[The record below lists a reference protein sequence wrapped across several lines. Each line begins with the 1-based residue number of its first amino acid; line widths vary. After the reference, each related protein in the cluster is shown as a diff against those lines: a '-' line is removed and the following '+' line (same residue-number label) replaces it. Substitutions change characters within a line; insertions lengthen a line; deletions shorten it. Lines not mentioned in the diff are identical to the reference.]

1 MANDMTITKQDGAQ
15 EASKT
20 FIGKIQQ
27 TEVNYVPLSPKITKE
42 ACANCRWFMNNGCWI
57 VSNFDPEEIIATG
70 YCDRHETSI
79 PPAPI
84 EPTPIPVMI
93 VDAPLMEDD
102 SAEMAL
108 PTSRRGLKEL
118 IVDTVKGILA
128 PPQEKTVER
137 AFTVFK
143 GKDGEYYWLARHTGK
158 FVDREDEII
167 ANHAHDEFVTRVQ
180 KGLVPM
186 PELWTWHKKGT
197 SHGVADFVWKA
208 GGFVLALGHF
218 TGTKEQKARA
228 VKYYQEHPD
237 ISLSHMFKYPKNG
250 KRNKVYHAY
259 NTVEI
264 TTLPI
269 GAEAFPYTTFEVNEM
284 PLTKEQKE
292 MIRGIG
298 GDEMV
303 TRAEAA
309 DAKALDHTA
318 KLDDAG
324 VASKNVD
331 NFEGSVIPGDD
342 EEKALQLATKD
353 LDARLKLVE
362 GVPAQISLLDATLK
376 TLVQQ
381 IGTLQTQLGES
392 VTKSN
397 ALEQKLLEYQ
407 AVEPPA
413 SKSNDT
419 LLNARE
425 LSLIQQVA
433 KSAEPSNAQGKS
445 LIDQL
450 FSPAAPTVSG
460 V

>member
-1 MANDMTITKQDGAQ
+1 
-15 EASKT
+15 
-20 FIGKIQQ
+20 
-27 TEVNYVPLSPKITKE
+27 V
-42 ACANCRWFMNNGCWI
+42 
-57 VSNFDPEEIIATG
+57 
-70 YCDRHETSI
+70 
-79 PPAPI
+79 
-84 EPTPIPVMI
+84 
-93 VDAPLMEDD
+93 
-102 SAEMAL
+102 
-108 PTSRRGLKEL
+108 
-118 IVDTVKGILA
+118 
-128 PPQEKTVER
+128 
-137 AFTVFK
+137 
-143 GKDGEYYWLARHTGK
+143 
-158 FVDREDEII
+158 
-167 ANHAHDEFVTRVQ
+167 
-180 KGLVPM
+180 
-186 PELWTWHKKGT
+186 
-197 SHGVADFVWKA
+197 
-208 GGFVLALGHF
+208 
-218 TGTKEQKARA
+218 
-228 VKYYQEHPD
+228 
-237 ISLSHMFKYPKNG
+237 
-250 KRNKVYHAY
+250 
-259 NTVEI
+259 
-264 TTLPI
+264 
-269 GAEAFPYTTFEVNEM
+269 
-284 PLTKEQKE
+284 
-292 MIRGIG
+292 
-298 GDEMV
+298 
-303 TRAEAA
+303 
-309 DAKALDHTA
+309 
-318 KLDDAG
+318 